1 MRSVAGRWFPQILV
15 GVLLP
20 VAMYGQAPDPQS
32 EASRAAAAIAR
43 VQHDDL
49 GNGPVDALSF
59 VNVIADARAVQG
71 VPVLEQFF
79 GRTHDPE
86 IKAGVASALV
96 RLGDKDDSYWAYLV
110 TLASP
115 SLDNDVPDST
125 SALSA
130 RKESDISPELKAWAS
145 AHSLTVEA
153 AVKLLVFD
161 LPSHLVPLAR
171 TGDPR
176 GIPLLRRALASPN
189 TLVAT
194 IGAAGL
200 AQAQDADSI
209 PLIIAACKRPPPFWG
224 ASFADSLLFFD
235 DPRAQRTFVDYYPD
249 VNVAEAK
256 KFRGYR
262 PWGGFSTQN

>member
-1 MRSVAGRWFPQILV
+1 VAAWCVSLILV
-15 GVLLP
+15 SLLLP
-20 VAMYGQAPDPQS
+20 AAMYGQAPDPQS

-49 GNGPVDALSF
+49 GVGPVDALSF

-71 VPVLEQFF
+71 IPVLEQYY
-79 GRTHDPE
+79 GRTQDPE

-115 SLDNDVPDST
+115 SLDSDVPDST
-125 SALSA
+125 SALSG
-130 RKESDISPELKAWAS
+130 KESDISPELKAWAG
-145 AHSLTVEA
+145 AHHLTVEA

-171 TGDPR
+171 TGNPR

-189 TLVAT
+189 TLIAST
-194 IGAAGL
+194 GAAGL

-209 PLIIAACKRPPPFWG
+209 PLIIAACKRTPPFWG
-224 ASFADSLLFFD
+224 TSFADSLLFFD
-235 DPRAQRTFVDYYPD
+235 DPRAQRTFVAYFPD
-249 VNVAEAK
+249 VNVAEAR
-256 KFRGYR
+256 KFRRYR